1 MKKHVLTANDLG
13 HAVRAARKSH
23 GIRLDDLAKVL
34 GVSKQTTSNVELGKP
49 TVQVGTVLRH
59 LQGMG
64 IHVYLDI
71 PDTAK
76 QEFEKLLAAIEDD
89 ANK

>member
-1 MKKHVLTANDLG
+1 MKKHVLTTSDLG

-34 GVSKQTTSNVELGKP
+34 GVRKQTTSNVEMGKP

-64 IHVYLDI
+64 VHVYLDV
-71 PDTAK
+71 PDSAK
-76 QEFEKLLAAIEDD
+76 QEFEKLLAAKE
-89 ANK
+89 NS